1 MQIERTVCGVTTL
14 GPGSRMAV
22 WVNGCPRRCKGCVSP
37 LLQRPEPRNERDIDE
52 YFSRFDYASIDGVT
66 ISGGEPFMQ
75 TEELARLV
83 RFLKKRGVEDILVYT
98 GYTIEELRAR
108 GDEYTDYV
116 LSAIAVLIDGPYV
129 EEKNT
134 DIGNLMGSDN
144 QRVIFLSDKFKRPYA
159 DYADDKRSMQI
170 FGLGNIELAVGIPDK
185 EFVKNFKKAI

>member
-37 LLQRPEPRNERDIDE
+37 LLQRPEPCNERDIDE

-134 DIGNLMGSDN
+134 DIGNLRGSDN

-185 EFVKNFKKAI
+185 EFVKNFKQAI